1 MVRKCPR
8 CFTTQDYKA
17 LLLPL
22 KLEALFCKQ
31 CAVPLRVRKAWLF
44 PYVLVVNFVASIL
57 GLSMMLSGQYLTSVF
72 LVLAWLAISV
82 AVYPLVVVLAVDA
95 PPPDLPRTAQFGEG

>member
-8 CFTTQDYKA
+8 CFTRQDYKA
-17 LLLPL
+17 LLLPI
-22 KLEALFCKQ
+22 KLEALSCKH

-57 GLSMMLSGQYLTSVF
+57 GLSMMLSGQYLTSIA
-72 LVLAWLAISV
+72 LVLAWLGLSL
-82 AVYPLVVVLAVDA
+82 AVYPLVVVLAAGDQK
-95 PPPDLPRTAQFGEG
+95 T